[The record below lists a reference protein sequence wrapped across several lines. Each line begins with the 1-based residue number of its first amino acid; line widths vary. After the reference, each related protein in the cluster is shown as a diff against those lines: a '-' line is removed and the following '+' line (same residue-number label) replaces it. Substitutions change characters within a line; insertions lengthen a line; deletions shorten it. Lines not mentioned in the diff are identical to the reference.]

1 MTLIF
6 HRLPIKTARLIIRR
20 FSREDLPGFLS
31 FMLDAESTQY
41 LAFTDEQKTKNDAEA
56 LFNTVLDSYQTEDP
70 IESFAL
76 ISKESGYYI
85 GSVGFSPCGKD
96 LYECYY
102 AINKEGRRKGFA
114 CEAMQHLL
122 ALIDKRTVIKAY
134 CSEKNVA
141 SIEVAKKLGMTP
153 LGIETHPY
161 SGLQGLVFEK
171 KVNAHLHSHGE
182 SLGLT

>member
-1 MTLIF
+1 
-6 HRLPIKTARLIIRR
+6 
-20 FSREDLPGFLS
+20 
-31 FMLDAESTQY
+31 MLDAESTQY
-41 LAFTDEQKTKNDAEA
+41 LAFTDEQKTKNGAEA
-56 LFNTVLDSYQTEDP
+56 LFHTVLDSYQTEDP

-141 SIEVAKKLGMTP
+141 SIEVAKKIGDDSPWNRDTSLFRPTRP
-153 LGIETHPY
+153 RLR
-161 SGLQGLVFEK
+161 K
-171 KVNAHLHSHGE
+171 KGE
-182 SLGLT
+182 RSSILPW